1 MRWTFVLAFVALLP
15 GLLVAGGRMTYLAMV
30 GFSMGISALL
40 YDLASWITTKT
51 NSRLLYPFLVSM
63 MAILLTAYAID
74 VYHASPIF
82 IEAGEVGWNI
92 PRQTKALVPELPP
105 NAELYFIGFP
115 ENATFRWGL
124 PYEIRYVYADND
136 LPIFM
141 VVDGPKVWDKIS
153 LQSIPCDT
161 DKPRFFFRY
170 SEEEKRILLISA
182 EEFGISCK

>member
-1 MRWTFVLAFVALLP
+1 
-15 GLLVAGGRMTYLAMV
+15 MV

-40 YDLASWITTKT
+40 YDLARWVSKRTKT
-51 NSRLLYPFLVSM
+51 ELFYPSLVSM
-63 MAILLTAYAID
+63 IVILLTAYAID
-74 VYHASPIF
+74 IYRASPIF
-82 IEAGEVGWNI
+82 TEAGEVGWNI
-92 PRQTKALVPELPP
+92 PRQAKALVPELPP

-124 PYEIRYVYADND
+124 PYEIRYVYEDYD

-141 VVDGPKVWDKIS
+141 VVNGPKAWDKIS

-170 SEEEKRILLISA
+170 SGEEKRISLVSA
-182 EEFGISCK
+182 NDFGISCK